1 MRIALDGACFSPR
14 QTGVGRYFQGLL
26 RELLPLDPA
35 IEYTL
40 FLKEETDPGLDFPN
54 LRFVPLLRPGSYA
67 LWQNLVLRPAVKRG
81 GFDLFWS
88 PNYSLPFRLGTPALL
103 TVHDVSWLALPG
115 EYPALN
121 RLYRRVATGRGC
133 RRARVV
139 FADSEFTRREMIERM
154 GLPGE
159 TIRCVHLGIEEGF
172 RRCGADEVEAFKA
185 RHGLAG
191 RRIVGFLGS
200 FFRRR
205 HVPDLIA
212 AMEIVRRCHP
222 DAALMLVGEN
232 HAVPPGR
239 LAGDTPGLTWR
250 ERLAEDELNAFYSSL
265 ALFLYPSEYEG
276 FGLPPMEALQCGTP
290 SLLLRGSSLS
300 ELYHDLALF
309 VDRADPVSLAEAIGG
324 FFRDEAGAKARLL
337 GRWQERR
344 SYFSWRRAAGEC
356 LAAIREAP

>member
-1 MRIALDGACFSPR
+1 MRIALDGSCFSPC

-26 RELLPLDPA
+26 RELLPLDA
-35 IEYTL
+35 GSEYTV
-40 FLKEETDPGLDFPN
+40 FLKEEADPGLDFPN
-54 LRFVPLLRPGSYA
+54 LRVVPLPRRGSYA
-67 LWQNLVLRPAVKRG
+67 LWQNLVLRPAVRRG

-88 PNYSLPFRLGTPALL
+88 PNYSLPFLLGTPSLL

-115 EYPALN
+115 EYPTLN
-121 RLYRRVATGRGC
+121 RLYRRVASGRGC
-133 RRARVV
+133 RRARIV

-159 TIRCVHLGIEEGF
+159 KVRCVHLGIVEGF
-172 RRCGADEVEAFKA
+172 RRCAAEEAEAFKA

-191 RRIVGFLGS
+191 RRLVGFLGS

-222 DAALMLVGEN
+222 DAALMLVGQN

-239 LAGDTPGLTWR
+239 IAGGTPGLVWR
-250 ERLAEDELNAFYSSL
+250 ERLAEGELNAFYSSL
-265 ALFLYPSEYEG
+265 SLFLYPSEYEG

-324 FFRDEAGAKARLL
+324 FFRDEAGTRARLL
-337 GRWQERR
+337 GRWPERKG
-344 SYFSWRRAAGEC
+344 YFSWRRVAGEC